1 MNPEQLFTHLKKL
14 AQSLS
19 AKQILGLVGV
29 FVAVVAVV
37 VSSAYW
43 MSTPDYALL
52 VADMDSETASS
63 IVGKLKESK
72 VSYQLGDGGR
82 SVSVPVEKLD
92 ELRMQFASGGL
103 PAGGRLGFEIFDRPA
118 FGTTEFLEHVNYRRA
133 LEGELARTIGTLS
146 EVASARVHIAMGKDS
161 LFVDQAQPAKA
172 SVVLRLKANRPL
184 QPATVYR
191 CDVARGGS

>member
-63 IVGKLKESK
+63 V
-72 VSYQLGDGGR
+72 
-82 SVSVPVEKLD
+82 VP
-92 ELRMQFASGGL
+92 
-103 PAGGRLGFEIFDRPA
+103 
-118 FGTTEFLEHVNYRRA
+118 Y
-133 LEGELARTIGTLS
+133 
-146 EVASARVHIAMGKDS
+146 
-161 LFVDQAQPAKA
+161 A
-172 SVVLRLKANRPL
+172 SVRRSALLTRSPPNRRPVV
-184 QPATVYR
+184 PESPFRV
-191 CDVARGGS
+191 